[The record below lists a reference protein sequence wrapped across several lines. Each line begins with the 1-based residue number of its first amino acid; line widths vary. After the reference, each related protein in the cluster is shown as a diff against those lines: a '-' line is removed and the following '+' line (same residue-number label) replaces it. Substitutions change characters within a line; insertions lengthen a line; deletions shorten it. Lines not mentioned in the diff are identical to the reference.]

1 MLWQLDRET
10 FNIIVKESSIKKRE
24 KYESFLMKWELL
36 KVWDDDP
43 YEKLKISDAL
53 FEKHFKKG
61 DIIL

>member
-1 MLWQLDRET
+1 
-10 FNIIVKESSIKKRE
+10 
-24 KYESFLMKWELL
+24 MKWELL